1 MPVYFFSVGSPSYI
15 VHERTFHWRY
25 IQKSCQW
32 ESTQGVERGSKQRRE
47 CWFGKQNRASTG
59 SGFEGKFLWLSA
71 VGEHSQF
78 AQAHCSA
85 EVWLRWVSRWKKK
98 KEWNQTKCFRHGKV
112 RLFPFAM
119 DFQLR
124 FCCWFSACP
133 QETYFHL
140 LSILFCEEYWDLAMN
155 KKQIIAITSYCT
167 DVRAH
172 SMYLWS
178 LLLCR
183 ADGHLWEQVAPANLP
198 HKEPE

>member
-47 CWFGKQNRASTG
+47 CWFGKQNCASTG

-85 EVWLRWVSRWKKK
+85 EIWLRWVSRWKKK
-98 KEWNQTKCFRHGKV
+98 KKSETKLNVLGMGKFGFFLLRWIFSSV
-112 RLFPFAM
+112 SAA
-119 DFQLR
+119 DFL
-124 FCCWFSACP
+124 
-133 QETYFHL
+133 
-140 LSILFCEEYWDLAMN
+140 
-155 KKQIIAITSYCT
+155 
-167 DVRAH
+167 RAH
-172 SMYLWS
+172 RKLTFTSS
-178 LLLCR
+178 ASSSVR
-183 ADGHLWEQVAPANLP
+183 NTEI
-198 HKEPE
+198 